1 MKFIKTRN
9 VKSPERDL
17 ENAGIDCF
25 VPDNCEDF
33 AKAVSAKN
41 ASILLIDNTK
51 NSLGWLIEK
60 AGEHVNMFDEASGV
74 FYIAPHGDVII
85 PSGIHSKFDKS
96 LALIANNKSGIAT
109 KRKLTFGASVID
121 SGYQGEWH
129 FHLINTSDVY
139 QKVACGDKI
148 IQFIPHVIST
158 DSVEVLDMTTEEFY
172 ANSDSKRGAG
182 WAGSTGTK

>member
-25 VPDNCEDF
+25 VPENDVEFQN
-33 AKAVSAKN
+33 ALLLKN
-41 ASILLIDNTK
+41 AKLVVLDSSET
-51 NSLGWLIEK
+51 
-60 AGEHVNMFDEASGV
+60 MFDFVVDHSNKHDSFFDIKTGT

-158 DSVEVLDMTTEEFY
+158 DSVEVLDMTAEEFY

>member
-1 MKFIKTRN
+1 MQFILTRD

-17 ENAGIDCF
+17 ENAGIDCYVPYLNAEF
-25 VPDNCEDF
+25 VTDLANKSKNLIVCKD
-33 AKAVSAKN
+33 SA
-41 ASILLIDNTK
+41 
-51 NSLGWLIEK
+51 
-60 AGEHVNMFDEASGV
+60 EAFEMALQRKTFMIGADI
-74 FYIAPHGDVII
+74 YIAPHEDVII

-109 KRKLTFGASVID
+109 KRKLDFGASVID

-129 FHLINTSDVY
+129 FNLVNRSNDY
-139 QKVACGDKI
+139 QKVSCGDKI

-158 DSVEVLDMTTEEFY
+158 DSVCVVDRTLEEFY